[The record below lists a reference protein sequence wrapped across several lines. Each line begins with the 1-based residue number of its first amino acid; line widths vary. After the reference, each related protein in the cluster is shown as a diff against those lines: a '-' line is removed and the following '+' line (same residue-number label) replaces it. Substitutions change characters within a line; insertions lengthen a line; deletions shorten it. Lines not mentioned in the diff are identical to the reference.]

1 MLSVASKS
9 AFTEGVT
16 AFKVV
21 LLDLRF
27 GGNLENSE
35 DILGGL
41 SDLRGWR
48 DLLICLRRYLTLIEN

>member
-16 AFKVV
+16 AFKVA
-21 LLDLRF
+21 LLDRRF
-27 GGNLENSE
+27 GGGLENSE

-41 SDLRGWR
+41 RDLRGWR
-48 DLLICLRRYLTLIEN
+48 DPLICLRRYLTLIEN

>member
-9 AFTEGVT
+9 AFTEGAT
-16 AFKVV
+16 AFKVA
-21 LLDLRF
+21 LLGCIF
-27 GGNLENSE
+27 GGGLENSE

-41 SDLRGWR
+41 RDLRGWR